1 MDNSILNDL
10 SSVDPEIRKRG
21 IKALVKSGDA
31 DAMRYLASL
40 YKKDPDP
47 DVRELA
53 LKGGKYLQQ
62 QANKPEA
69 PPSDTQADATYA
81 EDDYVYDD
89 AYEYDEY
96 DAYEEDDS
104 VYDSSR
110 MNEPTRFSST
120 SDGEFNNM
128 GTMMNTPEKPKR
140 KMDDV
145 IEKEKRSE
153 TDASWGDAIFDVSI
167 YGLFQG
173 AITFLFLVIMIAAAQ
188 NLITAFGI
196 AFDDVAAAN
205 EINRFLGGIG
215 IGFTLLYSLAVV
227 ISSVVGLMITSG
239 FIHLAAQILGGKG
252 SFAGLLK
259 HITIP
264 TLIYSIVTSVI
275 GGIATFVAFN
285 SLPSVE
291 ELRQM
296 QDMTDSQIEAQLQ
309 AANFYAN
316 LNSAQGLSALIALA
330 FILYLGYLVG
340 KNYRFGMGRGCV
352 SLILSYILMLALACG
367 CIFAFTALLGSS
379 M

>member
-10 SSVDPEIRKRG
+10 NSVDPEIRKRG

-31 DAMRYLASL
+31 NAMRYLASL

-47 DVRELA
+47 DVRDLA
-53 LKGGKYLQQ
+53 LKGGKHLQQ
-62 QANKPEA
+62 QAANAPSQAEA
-69 PPSDTQADATYA
+69 STSDATD
-81 EDDYVYDD
+81 DDYVTDD
-89 AYEYDEY
+89 AGTSLYK
-96 DAYEEDDS
+96 EDDS

-110 MNEPTRFSST
+110 MNEPVRFSST
-120 SDGEFNNM
+120 SDGEFNKI
-128 GTMMNTPEKPKR
+128 GAMMDAPEKPKR
-140 KMDDV
+140 KMEDV

-173 AITFLFLVIMIAAAQ
+173 AITFLFLVIMIVAAQ

-205 EINRFLGGIG
+205 EVNRFIGSIG
-215 IGFTLLYSLAVV
+215 IGFTLLYSLAMV

-252 SFAGLLK
+252 SFSGLLK

-264 TLIYSIVTSVI
+264 TLIYSIVTSAI
-275 GGIATFVAFN
+275 GGITMFVAFR

-367 CIFAFTALLGSS
+367 CIFAFTALLGSR